1 MKTIGNDLIRH
12 QLHENRKWY
21 LALGILLVL
30 FSLILLFTLPVAT
43 LSVVLLFGS
52 LMMLAGI
59 LHLFA
64 AIKIFSGALRGLGIL
79 FALLYFLAGYYAF
92 ATPVQ
97 TAIVLTHLLAIV
109 LIVAGLI
116 RMMKAFFWKPWAGWG
131 GLLLSGFLTTL
142 MGILIFLSPEAPFW
156 LLGLLLALDLM
167 FQGIHYLTLALYIQQ
182 RIPKSSADV

>member
-1 MKTIGNDLIRH
+1 MVSGTGNSSSALFLDTIVHITCCHIVRGVAI
-12 QLHENRKWY
+12 W
-21 LALGILLVL
+21 LVDD
-30 FSLILLFTLPVAT
+30 
-43 LSVVLLFGS
+43 
-52 LMMLAGI
+52 AGRN
-59 LHLFA
+59 LTLFA

-109 LIVAGLI
+109 LIVAGII

-131 GLLLSGFLTTL
+131 GLLLSGFLTSL
-142 MGILIFLSPEAPFW
+142 VGILIFLSPEAPFW